1 MRTVF
6 IGTHLAAR
14 FLLKCETF
22 RIIEIPQL
30 ATQTKLR
37 FNSTIYLTAALNLR
51 EERTSVIQK
60 NAVEELKTTVS
71 ADVAAPGGDKPDCQI

>member
-1 MRTVF
+1 MIIVMRIVMRTVL

-22 RIIEIPQL
+22 RIVEIPQL

-37 FNSTIYLTAALNLR
+37 FNSTIYLTARSACA
-51 EERTSVIQK
+51 K
-60 NAVEELKTTVS
+60 NARV
-71 ADVAAPGGDKPDCQI
+71 